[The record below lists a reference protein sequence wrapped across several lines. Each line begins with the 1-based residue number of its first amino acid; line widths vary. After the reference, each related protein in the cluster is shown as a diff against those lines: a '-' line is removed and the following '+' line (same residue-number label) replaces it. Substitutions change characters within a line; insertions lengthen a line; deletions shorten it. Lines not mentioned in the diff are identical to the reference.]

1 MQIAIIGTGI
11 AGMGCAHRLHK
22 MHDITV
28 YEQDNYIGGHTNT
41 VYVNEGESRIPIDT
55 GFIVFK

>member
-28 YEQDNYIGGHTNT
+28 YEQDNYIAWTYEYGLC
-41 VYVNEGESRIPIDT
+41 
-55 GFIVFK
+55 K